1 MTKQSQCISNV
12 ATPLGL
18 SRRYFILLAMTEI
31 YMKILI
37 IVNGNINQPDFYQ
50 NLIKVSDM
58 IICADGGVNH
68 CEALQVVPD
77 FVIGDLDSADKKVL
91 KELAKNDKTQII
103 NDPDQDKTD
112 LELAIKLAHEFD
124 PTEIF
129 IIGAM
134 GDRMDHTLGNII
146 SLSKIKNGI
155 KAKIIDEKNE
165 IELVENFCEIIG
177 NKNDIVSVIPFG
189 LVHGLNYE
197 GLKWNVKE
205 KDVDFGWFGI
215 CNRLDGDK
223 AKINLE
229 SGRILVIRAR
239 D

>member
-1 MTKQSQCISNV
+1 
-12 ATPLGL
+12 
-18 SRRYFILLAMTEI
+18 
-31 YMKILI
+31 MKILI

-50 NLIKVSDM
+50 DLIKSSDM

-68 CEALQVVPD
+68 ITALKVVPD
-77 FVIGDLDSADKKVL
+77 FVIGDLDSADKGVL
-91 KELAKNDKTQII
+91 KKLAKNNKTQII
-103 NDPDQDKTD
+103 DDPDQDKTD
-112 LELAIKLAHEFD
+112 LELAIKLAHEFN
-124 PTEIF
+124 PAEIN

-146 SLSKIKNGI
+146 SLSKIKKGI

-165 IELVENFCEIIG
+165 IELVENFCEISG

-189 LVHGLNYE
+189 LVRGLNYE

-205 KDVDFGWFGI
+205 KEVDFGWLGV
-215 CNRLDGDK
+215 CNRLDDNK

-229 SGRILVIRAR
+229 SGRVLVIRAR